1 MSAIPTGRRFLVTGG
16 AGFIGSHLCETLL
29 ASGGHVTVVDDLS
42 TGRCSNLD
50 AAQMSGAGRLEFIES
65 TVSAA
70 LPQLAAQHFDAIYH
84 LAAAVGVR
92 LVVEDPARAA
102 ETNIFETAAI
112 LSFAARTRTPVLFA
126 SSSEVYGKGARS
138 PFQEDDDLVFGPPTI
153 SRWSYGLSKAIDE
166 QLALAHAQRDGL
178 PVVIA
183 RFFNTVGPRQRGRY
197 GMVLPRFVAAARAGR
212 PLKVHGT
219 GQQVRCFCDVRDVAA
234 ALPKLIERAE
244 CHGRVFNVGGDKPVT
259 VEGLAATVIRVT
271 GSSSRIEFVPYSEV
285 FGPAFEDL
293 AIRVP
298 DIARIRTAIGFDA
311 RITIE
316 RTIAD
321 LVTEQVRAPEVAA

>member
-1 MSAIPTGRRFLVTGG
+1 MSAIQTGRRFLVTGG

-29 ASGGHVTVVDDLS
+29 ALGGHVTVVDDLS
-42 TGRCSNLD
+42 TGRRSNLD
-50 AAQMSGAGRLEFIES
+50 AAQLNWGGKIDLIES

-70 LPQLAAQHFDAIYH
+70 LPSFTARRFDAVYH

-112 LSFAARTRTPVLFA
+112 LSFASRTRTPILFA
-126 SSSEVYGKGARS
+126 SSSEVYGKGVRA
-138 PFQEDDDLVFGPPTI
+138 PFKEDDDLVFGAPTV

-197 GMVLPRFVAAARAGR
+197 GMVLPRFVAAALAGA
-212 PLKVHGT
+212 PIQVHGS
-219 GQQVRCFCDVRDVAA
+219 GRQVRCFCDVRDVAA
-234 ALPKLIERAE
+234 ALPKLLDQSE
-244 CHGRVFNVGGDKPVT
+244 CHGRVFNVGGDRPVT
-259 VEGLAATVIRVT
+259 VEDLAALVVRVT
-271 GSSSRIEFVPYSEV
+271 GSASIIEHVPYSEV
-285 FGPAFEDL
+285 FGNAFEDL

-298 DIARIRTAIGFDA
+298 DIARIRAAIGFDA
-311 RITIE
+311 HIPLE

-321 LVTEQVRAPEVAA
+321 LITEHARAPEAAA